1 MFSNMKNF
9 TRKISA
15 LALSTVLLSSLA
27 ACSTNININPAR
39 NNANKTVLSVWT
51 WNKNQLKPAVKEFE
65 NENPNVKINLLDRGI
80 GAEEYHQFS
89 AAKRNTPPDIVQ
101 LEYPVITQY
110 AKVGWLENA
119 SSVNADADRYTAN
132 AWRQVLVDGKPYAL
146 PLDSGP
152 LTFYYNEDLLLS
164 AGVKKAP
171 TTWQEF
177 HDAAK
182 MLKEKTGA
190 AMISVPHDASLL
202 EALTWQADGKPYRNA
217 DTQTAVT
224 LATDTGVQQSAKWLQ
239 SMISEGLVDVQNE
252 PLSDNWGG
260 AVETGKI
267 AGIISGADKTPLIMG
282 KLRHMKGKMVV
293 APAPSWDSNGRNSEL
308 GGSAMAVTT
317 VSHNKKLAFKFI
329 KWLTSSNSAI
339 LLRIKQGMVP
349 ADKHS
354 LSLSAFLDL
363 MSLPDDND
371 QPTRY
376 YQDGWNRVIA
386 ENLRRVST
394 SFEWLPFEQKG
405 RDIYQTLMRPA
416 YYGITVDASKTV
428 KADDKTVKND
438 SKTIKDTGTT
448 DNTITGLLAKW
459 QVDVVQAGVDN
470 DFVMRTPEDK
480 TDDENGVDAGKVK
493 KSSTLTGRISV
504 DKPEANPNK
513 INKN

>member
-1 MFSNMKNF
+1 MKNF
-9 TRKISA
+9 TKKAGA

-27 ACSTNININPAR
+27 SCSASFSIGSAPRSNSA
-39 NNANKTVLSVWT
+39 KTVLSVWT
-51 WNKNQLKPAVKEFE
+51 WNKNQLKPAAKEFE

-119 SSVNADADRYTAN
+119 SSVKADADRYTAN

-182 MLKEKTGA
+182 MLKDKTGA
-190 AMISVPHDASLL
+190 TMISVPHDASLL

-224 LATDTGVQQSAKWLQ
+224 LATDNGVQQSAKWLQ

-267 AGIISGADKTPLIMG
+267 AGIIAGADKTPLIMG
-282 KLRHMKGKMVV
+282 KLSHMKGKMVV
-293 APAPSWDSNGRNSEL
+293 APAPSWVPNGRNSEL

-371 QPTRY
+371 QPIRY

-416 YYGITVDASKTV
+416 YYGITATADASKVNNV
-428 KADDKTVKND
+428 KDAKTDN
-438 SKTIKDTGTT
+438 KTTDIKPV
-448 DNTITGLLAKW
+448 DNTIMGLLAKW
-459 QVDVVQAGVDN
+459 QADVVQAGVDN

-493 KSSTLTGRISV
+493 KSSTLAGRISV
-504 DKPEANPNK
+504 DKPDMNPNK